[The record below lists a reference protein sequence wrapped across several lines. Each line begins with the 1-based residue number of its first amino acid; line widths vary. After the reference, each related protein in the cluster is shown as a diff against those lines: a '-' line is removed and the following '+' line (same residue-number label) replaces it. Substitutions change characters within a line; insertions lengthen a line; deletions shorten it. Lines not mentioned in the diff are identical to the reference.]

1 MTRGYSINQSAVE
14 HCPAVQ
20 AGSRRCH
27 DVRVYDNRA
36 GDGLY
41 SSEGLEYLGFE
52 VAWRVSLL
60 IAWAGLGFDEEHIRF
75 ERRLG
80 YVRLIAQALCADRSL
95 RERLGLCA

>member
-60 IAWAGLGFDEEHIRF
+60 IAWAGLG
-75 ERRLG
+75 
-80 YVRLIAQALCADRSL
+80 YVLTFSCGQSS
-95 RERLGLCA
+95 